1 MRKSYVIG
9 LLILLSIALVVL
21 FLLLPKHPPLTED
34 LRLKQAVNIVSSGP
48 MNSMESPMVG
58 IGILKD
64 LVEENPSND
73 KALFQLGKFA
83 HQSGQYDKAIE
94 WFNKV
99 LAVNSNHLPSWVLK
113 GESELNT
120 GKTSEA
126 LQSFESALRI
136 DSTETNALFY
146 AGRIYEFE
154 GNFAM
159 AQVRYKQF
167 LRNNKEESEINDSVK
182 VFVKRIDIKLNNK

>member
-1 MRKSYVIG
+1 
-9 LLILLSIALVVL
+9 
-21 FLLLPKHPPLTED
+21 
-34 LRLKQAVNIVSSGP
+34 
-48 MNSMESPMVG
+48 
-58 IGILKD
+58 
-64 LVEENPSND
+64 
-73 KALFQLGKFA
+73 
-83 HQSGQYDKAIE
+83 
-94 WFNKV
+94 
-99 LAVNSNHLPSWVLK
+99 VLK

-154 GNFAM
+154 GNLAM
-159 AQVRYKQF
+159 ANARYKQF